1 MYNHYVK
8 WRKCDLHIH
17 SNASIGDSSL
27 TVDEILEEA
36 LEKGLD
42 LIALT
47 DHNTVD
53 NIDEFIAK
61 SKEKGIG
68 ALPGVE
74 LKIEM
79 GRPAVH
85 IIALFPEQVT
95 QETIKD
101 DFLSPLGVTRRR
113 IIEVGAASIHNKGDE
128 NQFYKAGLYEIAVNL
143 KKASKL
149 AHELGGIVIAHA
161 GEKHGTFEKVP
172 HTARDASSYEVW
184 NALGAEKTEIMQK
197 NVIDVCELSHYD
209 EEQINFYLDTF
220 YKPTIICS
228 DAHQRDLIGTNYTW
242 IKMDTVD
249 FEGLRQIIY
258 EPDIRIGYSDD
269 AIKNN
274 YFYIQ
279 CLKAD
284 GGYFNDFSM
293 ELSPDLNTIIGGN
306 SAGKSVLI
314 DYLRFVVN
322 DYPQK
327 KIQEEYFERL
337 HDLLRN
343 GNSVEINVFIDD
355 SDLFSQRRTLK
366 MSKDYG
372 ASPVD
377 ESEPPVITPTVL
389 RKGMGKF
396 CIEVYSQ
403 GELIQI
409 IKQKEQISKILDGL
423 GNYRNVIEFIDELVE
438 FIVYNKDNIL
448 SSYQE
453 IKEHSEKLLMKEDLK
468 IKIENTKSK
477 IEHDIINEFQR
488 WQYEKSS
495 IEIFEQNIN
504 KVKSLV
510 QEYFKE
516 INELL
521 AFEID
526 IDKIQ
531 NKIFINELLAL
542 NHEINDVLRSTR
554 GMVEEKLST
563 ISTSVEKLIKN
574 HNWQKK
580 FEEKKT
586 KYNEYLKEKKIENLD
601 IDMQN
606 INTWTKTIIDIDK
619 KNVPKYE
626 NLKLEI
632 NEYYQVRKMLLC
644 LLDETLNELQDERI
658 KNTEDLKQRYPD
670 IEFEVK
676 ELDNEK
682 LYSFLEDQLQGLG
695 IYNFDQQIKRIRTSN
710 VGLTEFVELI
720 ETKDTRGLTN
730 RCNITESTSEK
741 IIDFFN
747 EPLAGFEQNFSS
759 SFMELQEIILE
770 PKINF
775 IIIDRN
781 TGVKTNFMRLSA
793 GKKCSF
799 LLSILFSSNDCPLI
813 IDQPE
818 DNLDS
823 EYIQTIIDALKDNK
837 GKRQFIIVTHNQ
849 NITVLGDSEKV
860 VKIQKDE
867 SAFDPDQGSVV
878 ATGGVEREDMRKGIL
893 LLEGGTEAF
902 KKRARKYGIKLT

>member
-1 MYNHYVK
+1 
-8 WRKCDLHIH
+8 
-17 SNASIGDSSL
+17 
-27 TVDEILEEA
+27 
-36 LEKGLD
+36 
-42 LIALT
+42 
-47 DHNTVD
+47 
-53 NIDEFIAK
+53 
-61 SKEKGIG
+61 
-68 ALPGVE
+68 
-74 LKIEM
+74 
-79 GRPAVH
+79 
-85 IIALFPEQVT
+85 
-95 QETIKD
+95 
-101 DFLSPLGVTRRR
+101 
-113 IIEVGAASIHNKGDE
+113 
-128 NQFYKAGLYEIAVNL
+128 
-143 KKASKL
+143 
-149 AHELGGIVIAHA
+149 
-161 GEKHGTFEKVP
+161 
-172 HTARDASSYEVW
+172 
-184 NALGAEKTEIMQK
+184 
-197 NVIDVCELSHYD
+197 
-209 EEQINFYLDTF
+209 
-220 YKPTIICS
+220 
-228 DAHQRDLIGTNYTW
+228 
-242 IKMDTVD
+242 
-249 FEGLRQIIY
+249 
-258 EPDIRIGYSDD
+258 
-269 AIKNN
+269 
-274 YFYIQ
+274 
-279 CLKAD
+279 
-284 GGYFNDFSM
+284 
-293 ELSPDLNTIIGGN
+293 
-306 SAGKSVLI
+306 
-314 DYLRFVVN
+314 
-322 DYPQK
+322 
-327 KIQEEYFERL
+327 
-337 HDLLRN
+337 
-343 GNSVEINVFIDD
+343 
-355 SDLFSQRRTLK
+355 
-366 MSKDYG
+366 
-372 ASPVD
+372 
-377 ESEPPVITPTVL
+377 
-389 RKGMGKF
+389 
-396 CIEVYSQ
+396 
-403 GELIQI
+403 
-409 IKQKEQISKILDGL
+409 
-423 GNYRNVIEFIDELVE
+423 
-438 FIVYNKDNIL
+438 
-448 SSYQE
+448 
-453 IKEHSEKLLMKEDLK
+453 
-468 IKIENTKSK
+468 
-477 IEHDIINEFQR
+477 
-488 WQYEKSS
+488 
-495 IEIFEQNIN
+495 
-504 KVKSLV
+504 
-510 QEYFKE
+510 
-516 INELL
+516 
-521 AFEID
+521 
-526 IDKIQ
+526 
-531 NKIFINELLAL
+531 
-542 NHEINDVLRSTR
+542 
-554 GMVEEKLST
+554 MVEEKLST